1 MLIFKMKSALT
12 NLNTLLFLTTF
23 FSCFNM
29 RGLPTCGIMINHGLG
44 YQNKPATG
52 VFCFLL

>member
-1 MLIFKMKSALT
+1 MKSALT

-29 RGLPTCGIMINHGLG
+29 RGLPTLTCGIMINHCLG

-52 VFCFLL
+52 VFCCLL

>member
-1 MLIFKMKSALT
+1 MKSALT
-12 NLNTLLFLTTF
+12 DLNTLLFLTTF

-29 RGLPTCGIMINHGLG
+29 RGLPKSPTLTCGIMINHGLG

-52 VFCFLL
+52 VFCCLL